1 MEETEYD
8 CGYSQR
14 KKQNMTGYSQWKKQ
28 NMTVATPNGRNRISW
43 LWLLPM
49 EETEY
54 DCGYSQWKKQNIMT
68 VTTPN
73 RRECDCGYS

>member
-1 MEETEYD
+1 
-8 CGYSQR
+8 
-14 KKQNMTGYSQWKKQ
+14 
-28 NMTVATPNGRNRISW
+28 
-43 LWLLPM
+43 M

-73 RRECDCGYS
+73 GRNRIWLWLLPMEETEYHDCDYS

>member
-1 MEETEYD
+1 MEEKEYHD

-14 KKQNMTGYSQWKKQ
+14 KKKNITTVATLNGRKSIWWLWLLLIEH
-28 NMTVATPNGRNRISW
+28 NMTVATPNGRKRISQ

-54 DCGYSQWKKQNIMT
+54 DCGYSQRKK
-68 VTTPN
+68 
-73 RRECDCGYS
+73 